1 MIMDKEEKFI
11 IRAKKSYGETSVV
24 SCRMPNEVLKQLDR
38 VSGTHRTHT
47 QWADPKVRGI
57 RARQAGN
64 RGRALNYLNNNTGA
78 DCYGRAGVSVLRWLF
93 F

>member
-38 VSGTHRTHT
+38 VAART
-47 QWADPKVRGI
+47 
-57 RARQAGN
+57 
-64 RGRALNYLNNNTGA
+64 GRTRNELLLKCVEFALDKLEIV
-78 DCYGRAGVSVLRWLF
+78 DEP
-93 F
+93 